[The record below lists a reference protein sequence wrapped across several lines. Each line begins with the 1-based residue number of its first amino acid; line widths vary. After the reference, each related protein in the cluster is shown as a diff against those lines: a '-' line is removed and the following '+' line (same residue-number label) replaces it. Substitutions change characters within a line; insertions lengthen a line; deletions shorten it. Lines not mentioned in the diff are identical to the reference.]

1 MTLLFPWFISYPQ
14 HLLSLLLF
22 FLSFAVIWVSSL
34 NLPGLYFTFTLR
46 LSLKLSAWKI
56 PNKMLKKVYI
66 VELTLRCPKTEE
78 CKAFMYKWK
87 YFRIVH
93 KLKQSIS
100 IPLWRG
106 EKRLLLKCASQCWHI
121 FVMV

>member
-14 HLLSLLLF
+14 QLISLLLF

-66 VELTLRCPKTEE
+66 VELTLRCP
-78 CKAFMYKWK
+78 
-87 YFRIVH
+87 
-93 KLKQSIS
+93 
-100 IPLWRG
+100 
-106 EKRLLLKCASQCWHI
+106 
-121 FVMV
+121 